1 MLASRIPILI
11 AVALL
16 GAAAAIACGDDGGDG
31 ADSAEAYARAFCEA
45 FGAHV
50 DGFEEIVS
58 LGDEIAAAD
67 QNDAEAVLG
76 TLEEGV
82 EVGEATFRGLADDL
96 GAIDPPE
103 GISEQHEQLVTTFE
117 DGADAF
123 AGLQGISDLPLD
135 EALAELTTVEEELN
149 NLGLA
154 FDTIG
159 DPPAEFDEAFESEE
173 ACTELEDDLQF

>member
-1 MLASRIPILI
+1 MLASRTLTFVTVALV
-11 AVALL
+11 AVAT
-16 GAAAAIACGDDGGDG
+16 AIACSGGDGGDS
-31 ADSAEAYARAFCEA
+31 DAEAYARAFCEA

-58 LGDEIAAAD
+58 MGEEISASDPED
-67 QNDAEAVLG
+67 QEAVLD
-76 TLEEGV
+76 TIQEGV
-82 EVGEATFRGLADDL
+82 DVGEATFRGLADDL
-96 GAIDPPE
+96 GEIDPPE
-103 GISEQHEQLVTTFE
+103 GISEQHEELVATFE

-123 AGLQGISDLPLD
+123 AGLPDISELPLE
-135 EALAELTTVEEELN
+135 EALAELTTVETEMN